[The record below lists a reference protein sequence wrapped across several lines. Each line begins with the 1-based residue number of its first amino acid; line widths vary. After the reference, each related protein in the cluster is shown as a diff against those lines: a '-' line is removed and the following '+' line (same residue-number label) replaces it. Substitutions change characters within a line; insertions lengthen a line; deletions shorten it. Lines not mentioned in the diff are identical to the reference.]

1 MFYQSFL
8 MLLSISYTDTHFDH
22 AEIAVPVIA
31 WCIQHVLG
39 SYWHEAEEEIFF
51 IEAIWRGFYHIFT
64 LLLTTVN

>member
-51 IEAIWRGFYHIFT
+51 IEAIW
-64 LLLTTVN
+64 